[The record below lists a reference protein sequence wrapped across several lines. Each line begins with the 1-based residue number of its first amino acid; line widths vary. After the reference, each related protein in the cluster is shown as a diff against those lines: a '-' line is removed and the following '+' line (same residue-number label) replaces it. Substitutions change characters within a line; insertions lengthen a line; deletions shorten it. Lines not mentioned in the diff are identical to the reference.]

1 MILSLINGLLETEC
15 TFCGIIKITDTTV
28 IPTLKKLEEFNEYEN
43 INIPC
48 DCGAVKVIN
57 MNIPVNDTDEDVNTG
72 DLPVEEEVQRH
83 YIRILQ
89 REKREDF
96 LANKATSG
104 NIEK

>member
-1 MILSLINGLLETEC
+1 
-15 TFCGIIKITDTTV
+15 
-28 IPTLKKLEEFNEYEN
+28 
-43 INIPC
+43 
-48 DCGAVKVIN
+48 